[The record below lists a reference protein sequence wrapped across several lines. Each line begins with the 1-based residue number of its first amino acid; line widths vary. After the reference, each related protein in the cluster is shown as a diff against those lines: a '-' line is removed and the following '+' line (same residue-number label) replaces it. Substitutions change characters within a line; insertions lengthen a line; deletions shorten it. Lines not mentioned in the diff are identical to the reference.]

1 MTDTQRQMVYRF
13 LIAAAIYFIFGNYT
27 ARAAPTQL
35 FLESLVFAT
44 GYVAFT
50 FLLRAIFRRR
60 RD

>member
-27 ARAAPTQL
+27 ARAAPAQL
-35 FLESLVFAT
+35 FMESLVFAA

-50 FLLRAIFRRR
+50 FVLRAIFSRR